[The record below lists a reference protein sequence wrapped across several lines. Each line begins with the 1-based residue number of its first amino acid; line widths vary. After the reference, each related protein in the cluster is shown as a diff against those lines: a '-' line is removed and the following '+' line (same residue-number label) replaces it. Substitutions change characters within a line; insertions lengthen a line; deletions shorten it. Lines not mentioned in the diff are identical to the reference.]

1 MLMWRIIR
9 NKKTN
14 NSPSGGLTRTSVVV
28 VVVVAGGAILM
39 AVEDVVAEAVGTR
52 MAVRVVDTRM
62 AVAEA
67 VGTTMNLDTTSQGT
81 TTTEA
86 GVVAQAVATLT
97 TTTMV
102 EVHREAAMGILG
114 GLSWVQTPSSLTVL
128 FEDVEREGEPFC
140 YYRTNL
146 ACYYA
151 TFGPI
156 CEFFL
161 LLE

>member
-1 MLMWRIIR
+1 MLMWKIR

-28 VVVVAGGAILM
+28 VVVAAVGGAILM
-39 AVEDVVAEAVGTR
+39 AVEGVVAEAVDTR
-52 MAVRVVDTRM
+52 MAVGVVDTRT

-67 VGTTMNLDTTSQGT
+67 VGTTMNLDTTSRGT

-86 GVVAQAVATLT
+86 GAVARAVATLT

-128 FEDVEREGEPFC
+128 SEDVERG
-140 YYRTNL
+140 RG
-146 ACYYA
+146 A
-151 TFGPI
+151 I
-156 CEFFL
+156 L
-161 LLE
+161 LL

>member
-1 MLMWRIIR
+1 MKFLQLRQSRRHLMLMWRIR

-28 VVVVAGGAILM
+28 VVVAAGGAILM
-39 AVEDVVAEAVGTR
+39 AVEDVVAEAAGTR
-52 MAVRVVDTRM
+52 MVVGVADTRM

-67 VGTTMNLDTTSQGT
+67 VGTTMNLDTTSRGT

-86 GVVAQAVATLT
+86 GVVARAVATLI

-114 GLSWVQTPSSLTVL
+114 GLSWAQTPSSLTIL
-128 FEDVEREGEPFC
+128 F
-140 YYRTNL
+140 
-146 ACYYA
+146 
-151 TFGPI
+151 
-156 CEFFL
+156 
-161 LLE
+161 